1 MMISIQIF
9 FATYCENQLLHAVG
23 GHAVEVGEMQLQV
36 DLVAQDVLAQWAAD
50 HRLHGM
56 LGHDMELH
64 AVGVFAA
71 VVAIR
76 ALLNLWG
83 TDEQKEGTIISA
95 LHADL
100 G

>member
-1 MMISIQIF
+1 MMILAIF
-9 FATYCENQLLHAVG
+9 VSTYCENQLLHTVG

-36 DLVAQDVLAQWAAD
+36 NLVAQDVLAQWAAD

-56 LGHDMELH
+56 LGHDVELH

-76 ALLNLWG
+76 ALLNL
-83 TDEQKEGTIISA
+83 
-95 LHADL
+95 
-100 G
+100 